1 MMYKNKI
8 GMLAASA
15 ILLVG
20 VVSNAAGQRIT
31 KATAAAKAPTRIV
44 PVSVA
49 PATTASVFSEFGE
62 AVAIVPKGESL
73 SGSYSMKVNAK
84 ELSAGIT
91 EYSLGQ
97 TYGWTSYGTTNGDLS
112 GYIFLSVN
120 YTLAG
125 GGPPLDPGTA
135 RPQPIFGASQVTG
148 GSWSK
153 LIFNGDKYVGSVS
166 GRIVGGEIAWGT
178 SELKATIRLE
188 LATDNGTDAFAGNV
202 GKGLFEGTL
211 DRTTERASIAGVLT
225 LGF

>member
-1 MMYKNKI
+1 MK
-8 GMLAASA
+8 L
-15 ILLVG
+15 
-20 VVSNAAGQRIT
+20 NA
-31 KATAAAKAPTRIV
+31 
-44 PVSVA
+44 
-49 PATTASVFSEFGE
+49 
-62 AVAIVPKGESL
+62 
-73 SGSYSMKVNAK
+73 N
-84 ELSAGIT
+84 ELSVGNT

-120 YTLAG
+120 YTLPG
-125 GGPPLDPGTA
+125 GGPPREPGTA